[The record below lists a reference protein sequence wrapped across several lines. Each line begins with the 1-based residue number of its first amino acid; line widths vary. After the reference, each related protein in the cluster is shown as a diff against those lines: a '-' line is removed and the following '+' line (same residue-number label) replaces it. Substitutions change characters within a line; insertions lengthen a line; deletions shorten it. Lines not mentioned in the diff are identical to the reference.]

1 MSATLFGSSTCATG
15 DNGFA
20 MAVTRAGRRTAD
32 AAAQRQAWAR
42 EAGGGLTYERQ
53 YSFGGDTIHRW
64 RLDNGLTVLILVDSS
79 APVACYHTWFKVG
92 SRHERPGKTG
102 LAHLFEH
109 LMFNETENLKAGVF
123 DRKLEENGAE
133 TNAAT
138 WVDWTYYHESLPA
151 DRIKL
156 AVNLEAERMARLV
169 LREPQVAS
177 EKEVV
182 ANERRYRVDDDVE
195 GAANELLYKAAFPH
209 HPYGW
214 PTIGWMPDIQGFTP
228 EDCTAFYRTF
238 YAPNNATVVV
248 VGDVRE
254 RDLLLAIRKAYGS
267 IPAQAIPPEDIVP
280 EPPQLEARDHEIRK
294 PTATAKL
301 LLAFKGPALGDAD
314 HATLT
319 VLSEVLFGGRAARLY
334 RSLIVVRELATDLRG
349 WVSTFRD
356 PGLFE
361 CYATARGAHTTQEL
375 QAVMEEAF
383 TQVRADVVSDEELAR
398 AKARLELSQLQQL
411 ETIPGKAEQIGFYE
425 TVLGDPTRAF
435 DRVEAYRR
443 TTVADLRRVARRYF
457 VESARTIV
465 RVVPEA
471 TAPAEAAQ

>member
-1 MSATLFGSSTCATG
+1 
-15 DNGFA
+15 
-20 MAVTRAGRRTAD
+20 MARRDPA
-32 AAAQRQAWAR
+32 AEAAQRRAWTTA
-42 EAGGGLTYERQ
+42 AGGVTYERS
-53 YSFGGDTIHRW
+53 YAFGGDTIQRY
-64 RLDNGLTVLILVDSS
+64 RLDNGLTVLVLVDAS

-92 SRHERPGKTG
+92 SRHEKPGKTG

-109 LMFNETENLKAGVF
+109 LMFNETENLKAGTF

-156 AVNLEAERMARLV
+156 AVTLEAERMARLV
-169 LREPQVAS
+169 LREPQVKS

-195 GAANELLYKAAFPH
+195 GAANELLYKAAFSE

-214 PTIGWMPDIQGFTP
+214 PTIGWMADIQGFTP
-228 EDCTAFYRTF
+228 EDCAAFYRTY

-254 RDLLLAIRKAYGS
+254 KDLLLAIRDAYGA
-267 IPAQAIPPEDIVP
+267 IPAQTIPPEDIVP
-280 EPPQLEARDHEIRK
+280 EPPQLEPREHEIRK

-301 LLAFKGPALGDAD
+301 LMAFKGPAMGDAD
-314 HATLT
+314 HAILT
-319 VLSEVLFGGRAARLY
+319 VLSEVLFGGRASRLY
-334 RSLIVVRELATDLRG
+334 RSLIVQREIATDLRG

-361 CYATARGAHTTQEL
+361 CYATARGVHTTQQL
-375 QAVMEEAF
+375 QAVIDEALA
-383 TQVRADVVSDEELAR
+383 QVRADVVSEDELAR

-435 DRVEAYRR
+435 DRVEVIRR
-443 TTVADLRRVARRYF
+443 TTAADLRRVARRYL
-457 VESARTIV
+457 VERARTIV

-471 TAPAEAAQ
+471 PASAEAAQ

>member
-1 MSATLFGSSTCATG
+1 
-15 DNGFA
+15 
-20 MAVTRAGRRTAD
+20 MASVDRK
-32 AAAQRQAWAR
+32 AWA
-42 EAGGGLTYERQ
+42 ASVGGLTYERAHA
-53 YSFGGDTIHRW
+53 FGVDTLHRW
-64 RLDNGLTVLILVDSS
+64 RLDNGLTVLILVDTS
-79 APVACYHTWFKVG
+79 APVASYHTWFKVG

-109 LMFNETENLKAGVF
+109 LMFNETENLKAGTF

-138 WVDWTYYHESLPA
+138 WVDWTYYYESLPA

-156 AVNLEAERMARLV
+156 AVTMEAERMARLV

-195 GAANELLYKAAFPH
+195 GAANELLYKAAFAE

-214 PTIGWMPDIQGFTP
+214 PTIGWMQDIQGFTP
-228 EDCTAFYRTF
+228 EDCVAFYQTF

-254 RDLLLAIRKAYGS
+254 RDLLVAIRDAYGQ
-267 IPAQAIPPEDIVP
+267 IPAQTIPPEDIVP
-280 EPPQLEARDHEIRK
+280 EPPQLEAREHTIRK
-294 PTATAKL
+294 PTATEKL
-301 LLAFKGPALGDAD
+301 LIAFKGPALGDAD

-319 VLSEVLFGGRAARLY
+319 VLSEVLFGGRASRLY
-334 RSLIVVRELATDLRG
+334 KDLIVQGEMATDVRG

-361 CYATARGAHTTQEL
+361 CWATARGGHTTEEL
-375 QAVMEEAF
+375 QRVMEAAF
-383 TQVRADVVSDEELAR
+383 AKARADVVDPDELAR
-398 AKARLELSQLQQL
+398 ATARLELSLLQQL

-443 TTVADLRRVARRYF
+443 TTAGDLRRVARRYM
-457 VESARTIV
+457 VDRARTVV
-465 RVVPEA
+465 RVLPESGA
-471 TAPAEAAQ
+471 AEAAQ

>member
-1 MSATLFGSSTCATG
+1 
-15 DNGFA
+15 
-20 MAVTRAGRRTAD
+20 MARDPAAERRGWAAGV
-32 AAAQRQAWAR
+32 
-42 EAGGGLTYERQ
+42 GGLTYER
-53 YSFGGDTIHRW
+53 SHAFGPDTLHRW
-64 RLDNGLTVLILVDSS
+64 RLDNGLTVLLLVDSS
-79 APVACYHTWFKVG
+79 APVATYHTWFKVG

-123 DRKLEENGAE
+123 DRKLEESGAE

-138 WVDWTYYHESLPA
+138 WVDWTYYYESLPA

-156 AVNLEAERMARLV
+156 AVSLEAERMARLV

-195 GAANELLYKAAFPH
+195 GAANELLYKAAFAA

-214 PTIGWMPDIQGFTP
+214 PTIGWMQDIQGFTP
-228 EDCTAFYRTF
+228 EDCVGFYRTF
-238 YAPNNATVVV
+238 YAPNNATIVV

-254 RDLLLAIRKAYGS
+254 RDLLVAIRDAYGA
-267 IPAQAIPPEDIVP
+267 IPAQPIPPEDIEP
-280 EPPQLEARDHEIRK
+280 EPPQLEAREHTIRK
-294 PTATAKL
+294 PTATEKL
-301 LLAFKGPALGDAD
+301 LLAFKGPAFGDAD

-334 RSLIVVRELATDLRG
+334 RDLIVHGEMATDLRG

-361 CYATARGAHTTQEL
+361 CWATARGGHTTEEL
-375 QAVMEEAF
+375 QRVLETAF
-383 TQVRADVVSDEELAR
+383 AKARADVVEPDELAR
-398 AKARLELSQLQQL
+398 ATARLELALLQQL

-425 TVLGDPTRAF
+425 TVLGDPTHAF

-443 TTVADLRRVARRYF
+443 TTAGDLRRVARRYL
-457 VESARTIV
+457 VDRAKTIV
-465 RVVPEA
+465 RVLPETPA
-471 TAPAEAAQ
+471 AEAAQ

>member
-1 MSATLFGSSTCATG
+1 M
-15 DNGFA
+15 
-20 MAVTRAGRRTAD
+20 GRRDPAAERRAW
-32 AAAQRQAWAR
+32 AAA
-42 EAGGGLTYERQ
+42 AGGLAYERS
-53 YSFGGDTIHRW
+53 YAFGGDTLQRY
-64 RLDNGLTVLILVDSS
+64 RLDNGLTVLLLVDSS

-92 SRHERPGKTG
+92 SRHEKPGKTG

-109 LMFNETENLKAGVF
+109 LMFNETENLKAGTF

-156 AVNLEAERMARLV
+156 AVQLEAERMARLV
-169 LREPQVAS
+169 LREPQVKS

-195 GAANELLYKAAFPH
+195 GAANELLYKTAFSE

-214 PTIGWMPDIQGFTP
+214 PTIGWMADIQAFTP
-228 EDCTAFYRTF
+228 EDCAAFYRTY

-254 RDLLLAIRKAYGS
+254 RDLLLSIREAYGA
-267 IPAQAIPPEDIVP
+267 IPASTIPPEDIVP
-280 EPPQLEARDHEIRK
+280 EPPQLEPREHEIRK

-301 LLAFKGPALGDAD
+301 LMAFKGPALGDAD

-319 VLSEVLFGGRAARLY
+319 VLSEVLFGGRASRLY
-334 RSLIVVRELATDLRG
+334 RSLIVQKEIATDLRG

-361 CYATARGAHTTQEL
+361 CYATARGEHTTQQL
-375 QAVMEEAF
+375 QAVVDDALA
-383 TQVRADVVSDEELAR
+383 QVRAEVVSEDELAR

-435 DRVEAYRR
+435 DRVEVIRR
-443 TTVADLRRVARRYF
+443 TTAADLRRAARKYL
-457 VESARTIV
+457 VERARTIV
-465 RVVPEA
+465 RVVPEV
-471 TAPAEAAQ
+471 PSAEAAQ

>member
-1 MSATLFGSSTCATG
+1 MATRDPA
-15 DNGFA
+15 A
-20 MAVTRAGRRTAD
+20 ERR
-32 AAAQRQAWAR
+32 AWA
-42 EAGGGLTYERQ
+42 AGVPGRGLTYERAHA
-53 YSFGGDTIHRW
+53 FGAEKLHRW
-64 RLDNGLTVLILVDSS
+64 RLDNGLTVLLLVDAS
-79 APVACYHTWFKVG
+79 APVASYHTWFKVG
-92 SRHERPGKTG
+92 SRHEKPGKTG

-109 LMFNETENLKAGVF
+109 LMFNETETMKAGVF

-138 WVDWTYYHESLPA
+138 WVDWTYYYESLPS

-156 AVNLEAERMARLV
+156 AVKLEAERMSRLV

-182 ANERRYRVDDDVE
+182 ANERRYRVEDDVE
-195 GAANELLYKAAFPH
+195 GTANELLYKAAFPE

-214 PTIGWMPDIQGFTP
+214 PTIGWMQDIQGFTP
-228 EDCTAFYRTF
+228 EDCVAFYRTY

-248 VGDVRE
+248 VGDIRE
-254 RDLLLAIRKAYGS
+254 RDLLLAIRDAYGPL
-267 IPAQAIPPEDIVP
+267 PAQVVPPEDIVP
-280 EPPQLEARDHEIRK
+280 DQPQLELREHEIRK
-294 PTATAKL
+294 PTATEKL

-314 HATLT
+314 HATLS

-334 RSLIVVRELATDLRG
+334 RSLVVEQELAIDLRG

-361 CYATARGAHTTQEL
+361 CWATAREGHTTRE
-375 QAVMEEAF
+375 V
-383 TQVRADVVSDEELAR
+383 QVVIDAALAGVRSDVVTEDELAR
-398 AKARLELSQLQQL
+398 AKARLELGLLQQL

-425 TVLGDPTRAF
+425 TVLGDPTHAF

-443 TTVADLRRVARRYF
+443 TTASDLRRVARRYL
-457 VESARTIV
+457 VDRARTIV
-465 RVVPEA
+465 RVLPEGPPA
-471 TAPAEAAQ
+471 AEAAQ